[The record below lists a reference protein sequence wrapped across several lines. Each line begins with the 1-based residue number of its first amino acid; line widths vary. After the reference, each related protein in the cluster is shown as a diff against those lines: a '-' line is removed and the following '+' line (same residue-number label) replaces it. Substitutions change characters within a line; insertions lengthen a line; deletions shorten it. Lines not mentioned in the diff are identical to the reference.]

1 MVFDNQK
8 SLRFFGHTFVAVSE
22 DVVKVIPDAHFMH
35 DTFFYRGISLLDVE
49 FHHDHFPT
57 EELFWRMLRPWEVS
71 PTHRAYFLDELVE
84 LAALC

>member
-35 DTFFYRGISLLDVE
+35 GTFFYRGISLSEVE
-49 FHHDHFPT
+49 YYHNT
-57 EELFWRMLRPWEVS
+57 CANVSCFWRALHPWEVS
-71 PTHRAYFLDELVE
+71 PTHRAYYLDELVE